1 MIQSTSAI
9 SLKYYKYSESS
20 VVAKLFTESQGMQ
33 SYVIKGLRS
42 KKSKKSLNLLTP
54 LNILQI
60 EVSNNPK
67 MKIQY
72 VKDIQ
77 NKIPLTGIY
86 TNMKKKFISMFI
98 AEILIK
104 VLVEKEKELT
114 MYKFIEKTIL
124 DLNKSANLNP
134 NYPIIFLL
142 KLSEY
147 LGFYPL
153 LSLENKDSVLDLN
166 SSEIYKTLSHENILY
181 LQKIMNNQPV
191 VIPSENKAQVLQSI
205 QKYYRA
211 HHYNIENLKSYEVIR
226 SLK

>member
-1 MIQSTSAI
+1 MIQSTNAI

-33 SYVIKGLRS
+33 SYLIKGLRS
-42 KKSKKSLNLLTP
+42 KKSKKSLNLLNP

-98 AEILIK
+98 AEILMK
-104 VLVEKEKELT
+104 VLVEKEKELI

-124 DLNKSANLNP
+124 GLNESANLNS

-153 LSLENKDSVLDLN
+153 LSLEKKGSDLDLN
-166 SSEIYKTLSHENILY
+166 SSEIYKNLSRENILY
-181 LQKIMNNQPV
+181 LQKILNNQPV
-191 VIPSENKAQVLQSI
+191 LIPSENKSQVLKSI
-205 QKYYRA
+205 QKYYGS